1 MRDTPPDRRVTDDP
15 TDDAHEERPERNDRE
30 EAPMASQDWFEKD
43 FYAILGVPQDADAAA
58 IKKAYRKLARKH
70 HPDQNAGDAA
80 AERRF
85 KDIGEAHAVLAD
97 PKQRQEYDAIRSMAH
112 GGARFR
118 AGAGGPGGSGGFE
131 DIFSAFGGGGGNSR
145 VRFSTGGPGGG
156 PAGGDQDINDL
167 LAQMFGGTAP
177 GGARGGD
184 PFGGFGAPRGP
195 RPGPDVQARTSLS
208 FRDAVEGSTV
218 TLTTPEGGRITT
230 KIPAGVRD
238 GQKIRLRGKGGQG
251 DPGAPRG
258 DLILTV
264 AVDKHPVFGRDGDNL
279 TVDLPVTFAE
289 ATLGATVPV
298 PTLDGSSVKVK
309 VAPGTPS
316 GRVLRV
322 KGRGVAGRHGAGDL
336 LAKVVVV
343 VPQRLTDDARAAVET
358 LREAEAGAD
367 PRAALFQQ
375 ART

>member
-1 MRDTPPDRRVTDDP
+1 
-15 TDDAHEERPERNDRE
+15 
-30 EAPMASQDWFEKD
+30 MAQQDWFEKD
-43 FYAILGVPQDADAAA
+43 FYAILGVPQDADEAA

-70 HPDQNAGDAA
+70 HPDQNAGDTA
-80 AERRF
+80 AEQRF
-85 KDIGEAHAVLAD
+85 KDIGEAHSVLAD

-118 AGAGGPGGSGGFE
+118 AGAGGPGGGGFE
-131 DIFSAFGGGGGNSR
+131 DIFSAFGGGGGGGSR

-156 PAGGDQDINDL
+156 GAYAGGSDQDINDL
-167 LAQMFGGTAP
+167 LAQMFGA
-177 GGARGGD
+177 GAGAGAD
-184 PFGGFGAPRGP
+184 PYGGFGAPRGP
-195 RPGPDVQARTSLS
+195 RKGQDVQARTTLS
-208 FRDAVEGSTV
+208 FRDAVEGATV
-218 TLTTPEGGRITT
+218 TLSTAEGRRITT

-238 GQKIRLRGKGGQG
+238 GQKIRLRGKGRPG
-251 DPGAPRG
+251 DHGAPSG

-264 AVDKHPVFGRDGDNL
+264 SVDRHPVFGRDGDHL

-298 PTLDGSSVKVK
+298 PTLDGSTVKVK

-322 KGRGVAGRHGAGDL
+322 KGRGVRGKHGTGDL
-336 LAKVVVV
+336 LARVTVV
-343 VPQRLTDDARAAVET
+343 VPQRLTDEARAAVET
-358 LREAEAGAD
+358 LRQAEDGAD
-367 PRAALFQQ
+367 PRAALLEQ